1 VDDVEFS
8 LFYFGNDLKDPAG
21 QYRLLIEG
29 AKIADA
35 AAFCAVWTP
44 ERHFHPFGG
53 LYPNPS
59 VTGAVIAAVTKQV
72 GIRAGSVVA
81 PLHDPLRVAEEWA
94 VVDNVSRGRAGISF
108 ASGWNVADFGLRP
121 EAYQRRREILVENIA
136 TVRALW
142 RGDEVTVTDGTG
154 KPTRVRIYP
163 EPVQPELPIWLT
175 SAGSKETFETAG
187 TLGTAVL
194 THMLGQDINSVAA
207 KIATYRSAWD
217 LHQSQ
222 SRARPHVTLMLHAF
236 LGASRDDVRDLVR
249 EPFIRY
255 LTTSFDLISR
265 QLSATMGVDVSK
277 LRDDEIEFV
286 IRRSFDRY
294 FEKSGLF
301 GTVADGMRMVE
312 QLAAIGVDEIACL
325 TDFGVDPELTLTHLQ
340 YLIDLKD
347 ARVRQ
352 P

>member
-1 VDDVEFS
+1 VEFS
-8 LFYFGNDLKDPAG
+8 LFYFGNDLQDPAG
-21 QYRLLIEG
+21 RYRLLMEG

-35 AAFCAVWTP
+35 ASFRAVWTP

-59 VTGAVIAAVTKQV
+59 VTGAAIAAVTNQV
-72 GIRAGSVVA
+72 GVRAGSVVA

-94 VVDNVSRGRAGISF
+94 VVDNLSQGRVGISF
-108 ASGWNVADFGLRP
+108 ASGWSAADFGLRP
-121 EAYQRRREILVENIA
+121 EAYHRRREILVENVAKI
-136 TVRALW
+136 RALW
-142 RGDEVTVTDGTG
+142 RGEEVTVTDGTG
-154 KPTRVRIYP
+154 KPTCVRIYP

-187 TLGTAVL
+187 ALGTAIL
-194 THMLGQDINSVAA
+194 THLLGQDINSVAA
-207 KIATYRSAWD
+207 KIVAYRSAWNRNQP
-217 LHQSQ
+217 QSHAQ
-222 SRARPHVTLMLHAF
+222 PHVTLMLHAF
-236 LGASRDDVRDLVR
+236 LGESRDDVRDVVR

-265 QLSATMGVDVSK
+265 QISATTGLDVSK
-277 LRDDEIEFV
+277 LRDDEIEYV

-301 GTVADGMRMVE
+301 GTVADGMQMVK
-312 QLAAIGVDEIACL
+312 QIAAIGVDEIACL
-325 TDFGVDPELTLTHLQ
+325 IDFGVDPELALTHLK
-340 YLIDLKD
+340 YLTDLKD
-347 ARVRQ
+347 ARVLQ